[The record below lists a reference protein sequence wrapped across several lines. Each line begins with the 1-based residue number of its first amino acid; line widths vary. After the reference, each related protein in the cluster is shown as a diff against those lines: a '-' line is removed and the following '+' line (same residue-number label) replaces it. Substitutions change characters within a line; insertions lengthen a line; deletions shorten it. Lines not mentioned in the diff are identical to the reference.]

1 MYTNCYLGPGCL
13 AVILA
18 FIQGWPVPLY
28 IHANTAC
35 KDGGHTRYREML
47 RRCVPS
53 YRRYFSWST
62 RKPPWSTLASP
73 SVWEKRDVVPYSY
86 LPPSHPSGS
95 SKSCR
100 VSVYTE
106 TCYCNTI
113 LLILSIPCIQYEYL
127 KLLHTLYNDVH
138 AGNSGG
144 QYVSAEQLVQE
155 YMERVSYSTT
165 HAVSNRSIRSSI
177 SVTCILTSNNSD
189 FSS

>member
-1 MYTNCYLGPGCL
+1 MYTNCLFGTWMPGRYSGV
-13 AVILA
+13 AVKR
-18 FIQGWPVPLY
+18 GSTV
-28 IHANTAC
+28 HSCNNTAC
-35 KDGGHTRYREML
+35 KDGGRTRYREMP

-53 YRRYFSWST
+53 SRRYFSWST
-62 RKPPWSTLASP
+62 RKPPWSTSASQ

-127 KLLHTLYNDVH
+127 KLLHTLMMCRQQWWAVCVSRATCARVH
-138 AGNSGG
+138 GEG
-144 QYVSAEQLVQE
+144 VL
-155 YMERVSYSTT
+155 
-165 HAVSNRSIRSSI
+165 
-177 SVTCILTSNNSD
+177 
-189 FSS
+189 